1 MTVVQAF
8 VLGIIQGLTEFLPIS
23 SSAHLTLAPWIFRWT
38 DPGLEFDVALHMG
51 TLIAVLWYFR
61 AEWVRLAQAAWGIV
75 RHGGR
80 VQSPEEMRVVLL
92 IIATIP
98 GAIAGVLLE
107 KRAEDTFRSPL
118 LIAGTLAVMGVLLW
132 AVDKWA
138 PANRSMDRL
147 GVMDAIWIGLAQI
160 LALVPGVSRSG
171 STITAGRAL
180 ALDRESAAVFSFLL
194 SMPIIAGAGL
204 HKLPH
209 LLKAGITAPLA
220 TGVIAA
226 AVSSWFAI
234 AIVLR
239 YVKTHSY
246 GVFALYRVLLAAA
259 VVALWF
265 SRAGA

>member
-1 MTVVQAF
+1 
-8 VLGIIQGLTEFLPIS
+8 
-23 SSAHLTLAPWIFRWT
+23 
-38 DPGLEFDVALHMG
+38 
-51 TLIAVLWYFR
+51 
-61 AEWVRLAQAAWGIV
+61 
-75 RHGGR
+75 
-80 VQSPEEMRVVLL
+80 
-92 IIATIP
+92 
-98 GAIAGVLLE
+98 
-107 KRAEDTFRSPL
+107 
-118 LIAGTLAVMGVLLW
+118 
-132 AVDKWA
+132 
-138 PANRSMDRL
+138 
-147 GVMDAIWIGLAQI
+147 MDAVWIGLAQI

-180 ALDRESAAVFSFLL
+180 KLDRESAAVFSFLI

-209 LLKAGITAPLA
+209 LLKAGITAPIA

-226 AVSSWFAI
+226 GVSSWFAI